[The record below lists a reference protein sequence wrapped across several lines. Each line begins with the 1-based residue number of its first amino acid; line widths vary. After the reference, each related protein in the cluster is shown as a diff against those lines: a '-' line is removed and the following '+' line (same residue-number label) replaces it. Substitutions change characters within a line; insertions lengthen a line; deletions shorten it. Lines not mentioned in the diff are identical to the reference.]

1 MTGSVTIKL
10 ECVII
15 PCMLSSCMMKCLM
28 SVFLC
33 AFVVQAASA
42 QSEDDLLD
50 QLRAN
55 YAALLDARA
64 EFESAERNGSIN
76 SSEQADYAVWIQQLS
91 DQFTEDCRT
100 LSAHPTR
107 LIPADIPCTEFTSAY
122 FDPVGIDIEHER
134 TDAERTAAMVGQF
147 HDSLG
152 EFDEKLLSEQD
163 RVKSQK
169 PRVES
174 AGSGA
179 GGDAGGESGAE
190 AGGDAEGDNQDE
202 GRQEDRKGDEST
214 AGNDQSSTGA
224 PGSSSRGSRSNVPD
238 DIPDGSDDDVVA
250 RQLREA
256 AEKETDPELQ
266 KKLWE
271 EYRRYKTG

>member
-1 MTGSVTIKL
+1 
-10 ECVII
+10 
-15 PCMLSSCMMKCLM
+15 MMKCLVF
-28 SVFLC
+28 VFLC
-33 AFVVQAASA
+33 AFVAQAASA

-50 QLRAN
+50 QLRTN
-55 YAALLDARA
+55 YAVLLDARA

-76 SSEQADYAVWIQQLS
+76 SSEQADYAAWIQQLS

-100 LSAHPTR
+100 LSAHPTQ

-122 FDPVGIDIEHER
+122 FAPVDIDIEHER

-147 HDSLG
+147 NGSLG
-152 EFDEKLLSEQD
+152 EFDEKLLREQD
-163 RVKSQK
+163 RVKSKK

-174 AGSGA
+174 TDSGA
-179 GGDAGGESGAE
+179 GGDAGGESGEE

-202 GRQEDRKGDEST
+202 DRQEDRQGDESA
-214 AGNDQSSTGA
+214 AGTDQSRTGA
-224 PGSSSRGSRSNVPD
+224 PGSSSRGSRSNAPD
-238 DIPDGSDDDVVA
+238 DIPDGSDDDVIA

-256 AEKETDPELQ
+256 AEKEMDPELQ